1 MVVMTVA
8 TNYVFMRVFEWGLL
22 GAAVATGLTG
32 LWNMGWR
39 TAMMWRIFKIH
50 PFSKGWFT
58 VAGIAL
64 LVGANPLVSDAPD
77 VALELGAFGQVV
89 MAVLRGG
96 LAAGTVLVGSWLAGA
111 LPELSHEVRKRL
123 TP

>member
-1 MVVMTVA
+1 
-8 TNYVFMRVFEWGLL
+8 
-22 GAAVATGLTG
+22 
-32 LWNMGWR
+32 
-39 TAMMWRIFKIH
+39 MWRIFGIH

-64 LVGANPLVSDAPD
+64 AGGPEPLGQRRPRRC
-77 VALELGAFGQVV
+77 LELGTFGQVV

-123 TP
+123 TL

>member
-1 MVVMTVA
+1 M
-8 TNYVFMRVFEWGLL
+8 
-22 GAAVATGLTG
+22 ATGLTG
-32 LWNMGWR
+32 VWNMGWR

-64 LVGANPLVSDAPD
+64 LVGLNPLVSDAPD
-77 VALELGAFGQVV
+77 VALELGTFGQVV

-96 LAAGTVLVGSWLAGA
+96 SQPAQCWWGLGWRARCPSCHT
-111 LPELSHEVRKRL
+111 K
-123 TP
+123 